1 MRNVYH
7 LISVHIQR
15 SLLSVCEI
23 CNLCTFL
30 DKYLLRHYF
39 MIDKLRYFIQI
50 YLVVALKHHVVHCL
64 KVLVSWRQACVF
76 HNVLYDS
83 SFLQA
88 RCIGY
93 SQSIEL
99 KASKQ
104 LTIVFIVHI
113 QNILLLSL
121 EFYIIALTFS
131 LNVNIDVQFLLYSL
145 QKNLILIFKRQYTF
159 TFICSM
165 IIQSLSVYLQL
176 LAKVVERSSVAH
188 LSTIFHLR
196 CS

>member
-1 MRNVYH
+1 MCNMYH
-7 LISVHIQR
+7 LISVHIQCL
-15 SLLSVCEI
+15 LLSVCEI

-30 DKYLLRHYF
+30 DKYLSHHYF

-50 YLVVALKHHVVHCL
+50 YLVVALKHHVMHCS

-88 RCIGY
+88 RYISY

-104 LTIVFIVHI
+104 LMIVFIVYI

-121 EFYIIALTFS
+121 EFYIITLTFS
-131 LNVNIDVQFLLYSL
+131 LNVNIDVQFLFYSF
-145 QKNLILIFKRQYTF
+145 QKNLILVFKHQYTF
-159 TFICSM
+159 TFICSL
-165 IIQSLSVYLQL
+165 IIQSLSVYFQL
-176 LAKVVERSSVAH
+176 LTKVVE
-188 LSTIFHLR
+188 
-196 CS
+196 